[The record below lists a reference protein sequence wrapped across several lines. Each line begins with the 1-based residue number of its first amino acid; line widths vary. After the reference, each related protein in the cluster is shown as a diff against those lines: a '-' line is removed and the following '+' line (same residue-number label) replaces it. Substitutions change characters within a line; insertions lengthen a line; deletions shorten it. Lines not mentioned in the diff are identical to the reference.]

1 MSPREPDR
9 SKKPHRSWLRSWGW
23 AWKILGILIGAA
35 TVISLIKNLFVIDL
49 YGLPAELHKQYS
61 ILRDW
66 LFYPVVYVL
75 KFLSL
80 PLPDWVKDLTAAY
93 SVPAA
98 AVWRL
103 GVLSGEDDRIWYERD
118 PEGFREMLRDAA
130 RSSKI
135 DPDDLIRRVEK
146 GINHRWYFYF
156 RQVRGAVLWP
166 RVVLRQLRELRDKQP
181 NARAHLYG
189 FARELVIILT
199 VIICF
204 FLWNYLSSLRDA
216 GL

>member
-1 MSPREPDR
+1 
-9 SKKPHRSWLRSWGW
+9 
-23 AWKILGILIGAA
+23 LGILIGAA

-66 LFYPVVYVL
+66 LFYPVVYLL

-80 PLPDWVKDLTAAY
+80 PLPDWVKDLIAAY

-135 DPDDLIRRVEK
+135 DPDDLIRRVEM
-146 GINHRWYFYF
+146 GINHWWYFYF
-156 RQVRGAVLWP
+156 RQIRGAVLWP

-181 NARAHLYG
+181 NARTHLYG
-189 FARELVIILT
+189 FARELFVILT